1 MIHVQRRGTAFFLEG
16 AYVGGR
22 KGHLVGIIMGHLMV
36 LLVCVG
42 EMLTVGEEALN

>member
-42 EMLTVGEEALN
+42 EMLSVGEEAMD